1 MPSSRILILAA
12 LLALA
17 PAVSLP
23 AVAAEREAS
32 GIFLVAKREMR
43 DFRFREAVVLVT
55 QPREGGPVGVII
67 NKPLAH
73 RLAEAF
79 PGHETLKNK
88 KDVIYFGGPVA
99 PQGLVVLLRAENAP
113 PNAVRILKDVFL
125 ITDPD
130 VIDGLLRRDDPT
142 RGLRVYAGY
151 SGWAPGQLQGE
162 LARGDWHVVPA
173 DPGTVFDKP
182 SRSVWPELERR
193 ATTKHT
199 HHPSPVTHHA
209 VRSPGLQ

>member
-1 MPSSRILILAA
+1 MPV
-12 LLALA
+12 LLAILLFLTGL
-17 PAVSLP
+17 PSLK
-23 AVAAEREAS
+23 AAGAERDAS

-43 DFRFREAVVLVT
+43 DPRFRETVVLVT

-73 RLAEAF
+73 SLAEVF
-79 PGHETLKNK
+79 PEYVGLKNR

-99 PQGLVVLLRAENAP
+99 PQGPVVLLRAEKAP
-113 PNAVRILKDVFL
+113 ANSLRVLKDVFF
-125 ITDPD
+125 ITDAD
-130 VIDGLLRRDDPT
+130 VVDGLFKRKDPT
-142 RGLRVYAGY
+142 RGLRVFAGY

-173 DPGTVFDKP
+173 DSETVFDKP
-182 SRSVWPELERR
+182 AGDIWPELEQR

-199 HHPSPVTHHA
+199 NFRIPVF
-209 VRSPGLQ
+209 